1 MIGQVVNA
9 WVSQLVCKRVRKR
22 VSGKGID
29 WVGDVVSGK
38 GSNSVCGW
46 DSK

>member
-1 MIGQVVNA
+1 VHKIMIGQVVNA

-29 WVGDVVSGK
+29 
-38 GSNSVCGW
+38 
-46 DSK
+46 